1 MNTTMNNTD
10 FAAQLLNI
18 LKAADETYLADV
30 AQALERGHPILNA
43 RYAAEP
49 VKVKTTVKKAVAEK
63 KKPVK
68 PVKPVPEAVDGAPS
82 AASYRIA
89 SAEIDQDTCVGRITK
104 GGEDKRWKPVV
115 YRESQCGKAV
125 SEDGLCKTCAS
136 RSEKYEGKPGA
147 WVGRVTE
154 EPLEWVHMLGT
165 EWAEKKK
172 PVFIGSSP
180 SSPSLPSDAS
190 EASEASVA
198 EASENESAQ
207 EMTEVKKIVT
217 VKAKKAKPTDEE
229 KEAAKAAKAAEKEAA
244 KAAKAAEKEAEKAA
258 KAAEKEAEKAA
269 KAAEKAEKAAKAEK
283 PKPKAKAEKKKAEP
297 KAEAKVVET
306 APVEEVTG
314 EVRLIDDKAYFLRN
328 GNVFHYCEL
337 DEEIGSFVGR
347 INDDGTIDMDAD
359 EVKAPESETE

>member
-258 KAAEKEAEKAA
+258 KAAEK
-269 KAAEKAEKAAKAEK
+269 AEKAAKAEK

>member
-49 VKVKTTVKKAVAEK
+49 VKVKATAKKAVAEK
-63 KKPVK
+63 KPVK
-68 PVKPVPEAVDGAPS
+68 PVTEAVDGAPS

-180 SSPSLPSDAS
+180 SLPSSPSDAS

-244 KAAKAAEKEAEKAA
+244 KAAKAAEKEAAKAA

-269 KAAEKAEKAAKAEK
+269 KAAEKAAKAEK
-283 PKPKAKAEKKKAEP
+283 PKPKAKTEKTEKK